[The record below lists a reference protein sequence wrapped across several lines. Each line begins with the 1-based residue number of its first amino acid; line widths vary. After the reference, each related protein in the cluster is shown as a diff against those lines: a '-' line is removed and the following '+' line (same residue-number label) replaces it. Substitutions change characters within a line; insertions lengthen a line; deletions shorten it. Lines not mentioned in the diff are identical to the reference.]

1 MHDFM
6 RCPQAGR
13 MPFVQRQQLAYR
25 ERNLAARNNGIAK
38 AVLQQ
43 KLGALESLGQA
54 LVHVLLDHARAG
66 KCRQGIGL
74 GQDNV
79 ALHGKARG
87 YASGRGVSEHRD
99 IQAARLA
106 MAPNRRRNLGHLHKR
121 CHALLHA
128 RTARN
133 GKADNRQSQLGRV
146 LKCATDLLAH
156 HGTHRAHHKVGVHK
170 EECGI
175 ATADFAPA
183 AHNGIA
189 LARTLA
195 YALELIGIAGKREE
209 VLRRQIGIPFLKR
222 ALVDRHA
229 HARATAHA
237 KVFAATRA
245 DLEIV
250 VQACLIDHAAALRAL
265 DKHVARGKLGAR
277 LGHRPLEDVDR
288 LRFSIHQH
296 RDAPSDRCDT
306 CPTRTRRLPARR
318 AEARCFRSRPQS
330 RARPGPSASCEWR
343 RHAWA
348 HTR

>member
-1 MHDFM
+1 
-6 RCPQAGR
+6 
-13 MPFVQRQQLAYR
+13 
-25 ERNLAARNNGIAK
+25 
-38 AVLQQ
+38 
-43 KLGALESLGQA
+43 
-54 LVHVLLDHARAG
+54 
-66 KCRQGIGL
+66 
-74 GQDNV
+74 
-79 ALHGKARG
+79 
-87 YASGRGVSEHRD
+87 
-99 IQAARLA
+99 

-133 GKADNRQSQLGRV
+133 GKADNWQSQLGRT

-156 HGTHRAHHKVGVHK
+156 HGAHRAHHKVSVHK
-170 EECGI
+170 EERGI

-189 LARTLA
+189 LARTLDR
-195 YALELIGIAGKREE
+195 ALELVGIAGKREE

-222 ALVDRHA
+222 ALVNRHA

-245 DLEIV
+245 DLEVV
-250 VQACLIDHAAALRAL
+250 VQARLIDHTAALQAL

-296 RDAPSDRCDT
+296 RDAPSDRCGT
-306 CPTRTRRLPARR
+306 CPTRTHRLPARR
-318 AEARCFRSRPQS
+318 AAVRCFRSRPQS

>member
-1 MHDFM
+1 MHDLM
-6 RCPQAGR
+6 RSPQAGR
-13 MPFVQRQQLAYR
+13 VPFVQRQQLAYR
-25 ERNLAARNNGIAK
+25 ERNLATRNNGIAK

-54 LVHVLLDHARAG
+54 LVHVLLNHARAG

-74 GQDNV
+74 GQNNV

-87 YASGRGVSEHRD
+87 HAASRGVGEHRD

-106 MAPNRRRNLGHLHKR
+106 MPSHGSRDLGHLHKR

-128 RTARN
+128 CTARN
-133 GKADNRQSQLGRV
+133 GKADNWQSQLGRM

-170 EECGI
+170 EERRI
-175 ATADFAPA
+175 ATADFALA

-195 YALELIGIAGKREE
+195 HALELVGIAGKREE
-209 VLRRQIGIPFLKR
+209 ILRRQIGIPFLKR
-222 ALVDRHA
+222 SLVDRHA

-237 KVFAATRA
+237 KVFATTRA
-245 DLEIV
+245 DLEVV
-250 VQACLIDHAAALRAL
+250 VQACLIDHAAALRTL

-277 LGHRPLEDVDR
+277 LDHRPLEDVDR

-296 RDAPSDRCDT
+296 RDAPSDRCGT
-306 CPTRTRRLPARR
+306 CPTRTHRLPARR
-318 AEARCFRSRPQS
+318 AAVRCFRSRPQS

>member
-1 MHDFM
+1 MT
-6 RCPQAGR
+6 
-13 MPFVQRQQLAYR
+13 
-25 ERNLAARNNGIAK
+25 
-38 AVLQQ
+38 
-43 KLGALESLGQA
+43 
-54 LVHVLLDHARAG
+54 
-66 KCRQGIGL
+66 
-74 GQDNV
+74 
-79 ALHGKARG
+79 
-87 YASGRGVSEHRD
+87 
-99 IQAARLA
+99 
-106 MAPNRRRNLGHLHKR
+106 PNRRRDFGHLHER

-128 RTARN
+128 GATRY
-133 GKADNRQSQLGRV
+133 GKANDRQPQLGRS

-170 EECGI
+170 EERGI

-195 YALELIGIAGKREE
+195 HALELIGIAGKREE

-237 KVFAATRA
+237 KVFAATRT
-245 DLEIV
+245 DLEVV
-250 VQACLIDHAAALRAL
+250 VQACLIDHTAALRAL
-265 DKHVARGKLGAR
+265 DKHVACGKLGAR
-277 LGHRPLEDVDR
+277 LGYRPLKDIDR

-296 RDAPSDRCDT
+296 RDAPSDRCGT

>member
-1 MHDFM
+1 MHDLM

-13 MPFVQRQQLAYR
+13 VPFVQRQQLAYR
-25 ERNLAARNNGIAK
+25 ERNLATRNNGIAK

-43 KLGALESLGQA
+43 KLGTLESLGQA

-87 YASGRGVSEHRD
+87 YASGRGVGEYRD

-106 MAPNRRRNLGHLHKR
+106 VAPNRRGNLGHLHKR

-128 RTARN
+128 CTARN
-133 GKADNRQSQLGRV
+133 GKADNWQSQLGRT

-156 HGTHRAHHKVGVHK
+156 HGAHRAHHKVGVHK
-170 EECGI
+170 EECRI
-175 ATADFAPA
+175 ATADFALA

-189 LARTLA
+189 LARTFA
-195 YALELIGIAGKREE
+195 HALELIGIAGKRKE

-245 DLEIV
+245 DLEV
-250 VQACLIDHAAALRAL
+250 V
-265 DKHVARGKLGAR
+265 V
-277 LGHRPLEDVDR
+277 
-288 LRFSIHQH
+288 
-296 RDAPSDRCDT
+296 
-306 CPTRTRRLPARR
+306 
-318 AEARCFRSRPQS
+318 
-330 RARPGPSASCEWR
+330 
-343 RHAWA
+343 
-348 HTR
+348 